1 MRRANRW
8 RRRLVLACCLVV
20 LAWVAGS
27 AALVAAAALDADDA
41 KEELEAA
48 RARYSP
54 DELVEGEGLAA
65 IERAQA
71 RFASA
76 ERRSG
81 SLPLAPVTV
90 LPVVGRQL
98 RSLNALAGA
107 GADVLAVALDAAGD
121 IAELRDGEL
130 EARERVAAVEE
141 LHATVTDAARRL
153 RAVSLGPDEAL
164 VTPLADAR
172 RTVAE
177 ELDEALVS
185 VERAEVVTAAVAD
198 VLDGARYVVLA
209 ANNAEM
215 QAGWGMPLSV
225 GLLEVVDGELAL
237 GGMQPASE
245 LVLPVGAVRETGDL
259 ADNWAFMRASQD
271 FRNLALTASFDQAAP
286 VAAAM
291 WEALGRGPVDGVL
304 VLDPLALR
312 AILTTTG
319 PVQVAGGVVTAEDVV
334 PLVLHDAYVAQGDDF
349 SGLDER
355 REQQSEIAGAV
366 VAAATGPGTDLVDLA
381 RNLADAARNRHVML
395 WSSDPVQQA
404 AWVAAGVDGGLQE
417 DSLLVGAVNRAAN
430 KVDWFM
436 DAAASIEASA
446 AASGGTDVTVEIGLA
461 NSTPEGEPYY
471 IAGPAVDETA
481 PRLAAGDWWGFLTV
495 HLPGDATD
503 VRFDGLDL
511 IVDGRSG
518 PTRVVSAVTLVP
530 RGETRSHVLRF
541 ALPAGTTTVTVEPSA
556 RARPVLWTAGGEQWA
571 DDSGPHEVV
580 LPG

>member
-1 MRRANRW
+1 MRRAHRW
-8 RRRLVLACCLVV
+8 RRRLVLLCCLVV

-41 KEELEAA
+41 KDELEAA
-48 RARYSP
+48 RARYDT

-65 IERAQA
+65 LERAQA
-71 RFASA
+71 RFARA

-81 SLPLAPVTV
+81 ALPLAPVTV

-107 GADVLAVALDAAGD
+107 GADVLAVAVDAAGD
-121 IAELRDGEL
+121 VAELRSGEL

-164 VTPLADAR
+164 VEPLADAR
-172 RTVAE
+172 RAVAE

-185 VERAEVVTAAVAD
+185 IDRAEVVTAAVAD

-225 GLLEVVDGELAL
+225 GVLEVVEGELAL

-245 LVLPVGAVRETGDL
+245 LVLPVGAVQESGDL

-312 AILTTTG
+312 AILATTG
-319 PVQVAGGVVTAEDVV
+319 PVQVAGRAVTAEDVV
-334 PLVLHDAYVAQGDDF
+334 PLVLHDAYVAQEVDPT
-349 SGLDER
+349 GLEAR

-381 RNLADAARNRHVML
+381 RNLAEAARNRHVML

-404 AWVAAGVDGGLQE
+404 AWEVAGVDGGLQE

-430 KVDWFM
+430 KVDWFL
-436 DAAASIEASA
+436 DASASIEASPA
-446 AASGGTDVTVEIGLA
+446 PSGGTEVTVEIGLA
-461 NSTPEGEPYY
+461 NSTPEGEPRY
-471 IAGPAVDETA
+471 IAGPNADETA
-481 PRLAAGDWWGFLTV
+481 PRLAAGDWWGFLSV

-518 PTRVVSAVTLVP
+518 PTRVVSAVALVP
-530 RGETRSHVLRF
+530 RGQIRSHVLRF
-541 ALPAGTTTVTVEPSA
+541 TLPPGSTTITVEPSA
-556 RARPVLWTAGGEQWA
+556 RARPVLWTAEGEQWA
-571 DDSGPHEVV
+571 DDAGPHQVV
-580 LPG
+580 LTD